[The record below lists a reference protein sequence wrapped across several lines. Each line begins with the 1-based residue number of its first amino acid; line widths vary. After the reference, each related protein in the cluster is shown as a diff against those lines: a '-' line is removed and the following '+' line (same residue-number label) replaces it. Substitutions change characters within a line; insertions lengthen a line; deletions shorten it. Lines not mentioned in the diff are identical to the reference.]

1 MSEDALGWAS
11 LFVIALAVV
20 GIFMMFITKS
30 YVNRS
35 KRRKRLIELIFGV
48 NNKWYRGEAFD
59 LVMANLFVSGAT
71 FTAWRMKLGF
81 ISKKQKILGAY
92 AYPALHKDFNY
103 IKLLDEFKFFVR
115 LEAVKATLVFISLLV
130 GTIVYGFAE
139 GWW

>member
-1 MSEDALGWAS
+1 
-11 LFVIALAVV
+11 
-20 GIFMMFITKS
+20 
-30 YVNRS
+30 
-35 KRRKRLIELIFGV
+35 
-48 NNKWYRGEAFD
+48 
-59 LVMANLFVSGAT
+59 
-71 FTAWRMKLGF
+71 MKLGF